1 MRQILRSLLGLLLL
15 VGAGAPGRGQV
26 PIDSALLLTDSSTSV
41 QIDRIFI
48 IGNRKTKGRI
58 IRREMSAQPQTAYAW
73 GDLQTILKNDQQ
85 RIINTRLFLR
95 VDVRPVLVSERT
107 LDLIVSVD
115 ERWYTIPAPYVKFAD
130 RNINDWLTNFGLDL
144 GRLEYGLKVT
154 KLNFRGLNE
163 RLQLDAQF
171 GFTRRLGINYVRPYL
186 DRAQKNGLAL
196 NFAFAETNNII
207 YQTERHRPLT
217 TDSLQRSLETLSAGV
232 GWRHRGSYYSTHA
245 VDVDY
250 FRNRIKDTITE
261 INPHYFL
268 NAQRKQAYFR
278 VGYRFVHDKRDFIA
292 YPQRGFVVSVNA
304 QKLGLGVFDD
314 INLWRLTASFN
325 HYFPLRSD
333 WSVATALHS
342 YVSGPRRQPYANFL
356 GLGFQNLWLRGYET
370 YTIQGQHFV
379 LQQNDLRWQ
388 AFNTVFNLDRI
399 IPFDQFNKVP
409 MALYIKAFYD
419 HGGVSN
425 SVSYPLE
432 QRLNNRYLYST
443 GVGLDVV
450 SFYDFVFRIGYPLLV
465 PSGVDRQYFLSFR
478 ASF

>member
-1 MRQILRSLLGLLLL
+1 MPTEPARL
-15 VGAGAPGRGQV
+15 PT
-26 PIDSALLLTDSSTSV
+26 DSATIV
-41 QIDRIFI
+41 QVDRIFI

-58 IRREMSAQPQTAYAW
+58 IRREMSARPQTAYAW
-73 GDLQTILKNDQQ
+73 GDLQTILKNDQR
-85 RIINTRLFLR
+85 RIVNTRLFLR
-95 VDVRPVLVSERT
+95 VDVRPVFVNERT

-115 ERWYTIPAPYVKFAD
+115 ERWYTIPSPYVKFAD

-154 KLNFRGLNE
+154 KYNFRGLNE

-171 GFTRRLGINYVRPYL
+171 GFTRRLGISYSRPYL

-196 NFAFAETNNII
+196 NFAYAETNNVI
-207 YQTERHRPLT
+207 YQTEGHRPLS
-217 TDSLQRSLETLSAGV
+217 TDSLRRSLETLTAGV

-245 VDVDY
+245 VDLNY
-250 FRNRIKDTITE
+250 FRNRIKDTIAE
-261 INPHYFL
+261 INPRYFL
-268 NAQRKQAYFR
+268 DAQGEQQYLQLS
-278 VGYRFVHDKRDFIA
+278 YRFVHDKRDFIA

-304 QKLGLGVFDD
+304 QKLGLGAFDD
-314 INLWRLTASFN
+314 VNLGRLTVSLN
-325 HYFPLRSD
+325 HYTPL
-333 WSVATALHS
+333 WSGWSLATTLHS
-342 YVSGPRRQPYANFL
+342 YVSGPRQQPYANFL

-388 AFNTVFNLDRI
+388 AFNTVFNLDRL
-399 IPFDQFNKVP
+399 IPFDQFNKIP
-409 MALYIKAFYD
+409 MALYLKAFYD

-425 SVSYPLE
+425 SVSYPPE
-432 QRLNNRYLYST
+432 QRLNNRYLYSA

>member
-1 MRQILRSLLGLLLL
+1 MRHLLGGLLALLL
-15 VGAGAPGRGQV
+15 VAGGSRPARGQV
-26 PIDSALLLTDSSTSV
+26 SPDSVLLVTDSATV
-41 QIDRIFI
+41 VRIDRIFI
-48 IGNRKTKGRI
+48 IGNHKTKGRI
-58 IRREMSAQPQTAYAW
+58 IRREMSAQPQTSYAW
-73 GDLQTILKNDQQ
+73 GDLQTILKNDRQ

-95 VDVRPVLVSERT
+95 VDVRPVFVNERT

-163 RLQLDAQF
+163 RLQIDAQF
-171 GFTRRLGINYVRPYL
+171 GFTRRLGISYYRPYL

-207 YQTERHRPLT
+207 YQTEGHRPLT
-217 TDSLQRSLETLSAGV
+217 TDSLRRSLESISGGV

-245 VDVDY
+245 VDVDFY
-250 FRNRIKDTITE
+250 HNRINDTITE
-261 INPHYFL
+261 INPQYFL
-268 NAQRKQAYFR
+268 NGRRKQQYLR
-278 VGYRFVHDKRDFIA
+278 VGYRFFHDKRDFVA
-292 YPQRGFVVSVNA
+292 YPQQGYVVDVRT

-314 INLWRLTASFN
+314 IDLWRLTTSLN
-325 HYFPLRSD
+325 YYTPLKAN
-333 WSVATALHS
+333 WSVATTLHA

-356 GLGFQNLWLRGYET
+356 GLGFQSLWLRGYET

-399 IPFDQFNKVP
+399 IPFDQFNKIP
-409 MALYIKAFYD
+409 MALYLKAFYD
-419 HGGVSN
+419 HGGVNN

-432 QRLNNRYLYST
+432 QRLNNRYLYSA

-450 SFYDFVFRIGYPLLV
+450 SFYDFVFRVGYPLLV

>member
-1 MRQILRSLLGLLLL
+1 MRQILRCLLGFIL
-15 VGAGAPGRGQV
+15 VASAAVPGRAQESLDSALFL
-26 PIDSALLLTDSSTSV
+26 IDSATVV

-73 GDLQTILKNDQQ
+73 GDLQTILKNDQK
-85 RIINTRLFLR
+85 RIVNTRLFLR
-95 VDVRPVLVSERT
+95 VDVRPVFVSERT

-115 ERWYTIPAPYVKFAD
+115 ERWYTIPSPYVKFAD

-144 GRLEYGLKVT
+144 GRLEYGIKVT
-154 KLNFRGLNE
+154 QQNFRGLNE
-163 RLQLDAQF
+163 RLQVDAQF
-171 GFTRRLGINYVRPYL
+171 GFTRRLALNYVRPYL
-186 DRAQKNGLAL
+186 DRAQKNGLVL

-207 YQTERHRPLT
+207 YQTEQHRPLT
-217 TDSLQRSLETLSAGV
+217 TDSLRRSLETLTAGA

-245 VDVDY
+245 VDINY

-268 NAQRKQAYFR
+268 DGRLEQQYLQL
-278 VGYRFVHDKRDFIA
+278 GYRFFHDKRDLVA
-292 YPQRGFVVSVNA
+292 YPQRGYVVDVRT
-304 QKLGLGVFDD
+304 QKLGLGVYDD
-314 INLWRLTASFN
+314 INLWRLTVLFN
-325 HYFPLRSD
+325 HYVPLSSR
-333 WSVATALHS
+333 WSAATTLNA
-342 YVSGPRRQPYANFL
+342 YASGPRRQPYANFL

-370 YTIQGQHFV
+370 YTIQGQHFA

-388 AFNTVFNLDRI
+388 AFSTVFNLDRI
-399 IPFDQFNKVP
+399 IPFDQFNKIP
-409 MALYIKAFYD
+409 MALYLKAFYD

-432 QRLNNRYLYST
+432 QRLNNRYLYSA

-450 SFYDFVFRIGYPLLV
+450 SFYDFVFRVGYPILV
-465 PSGVDRQYFLSFR
+465 SSGVDRQYFFSFR